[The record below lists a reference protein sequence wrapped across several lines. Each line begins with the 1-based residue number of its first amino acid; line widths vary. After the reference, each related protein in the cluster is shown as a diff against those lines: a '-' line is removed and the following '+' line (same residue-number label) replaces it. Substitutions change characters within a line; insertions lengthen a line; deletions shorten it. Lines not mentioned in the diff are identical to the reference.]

1 MNSPSSYIFV
11 SESDLLKARTPRYLF
26 FFFPFLCYFKS
37 FILILILK
45 NSDLVNLRDN
55 VCGGRF
61 PSSRPKAHTELDG
74 VKCSLIAM

>member
-11 SESDLLKARTPRYLF
+11 SETDLLKARTPRYLF
-26 FFFPFLCYFKS
+26 FSFLCYFKS

-61 PSSRPKAHTELDG
+61 PSSRPKAHAELDG
-74 VKCSLIAM
+74 VKCSLIAV